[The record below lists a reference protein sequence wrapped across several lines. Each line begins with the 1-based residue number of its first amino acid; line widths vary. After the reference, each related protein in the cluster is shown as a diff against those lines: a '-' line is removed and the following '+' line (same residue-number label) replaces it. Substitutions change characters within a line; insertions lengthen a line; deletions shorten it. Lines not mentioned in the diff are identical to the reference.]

1 MVSPDV
7 AQYNLHPYAI
17 IVLPIPLAVLSS
29 IAISIRIW
37 IRCCLAR
44 SFGRDDICLILAHV
58 RNSLCTGCSQPADF
72 ILQIC
77 FLAACG
83 VFIAIGVTEY
93 NQGLEPIVK
102 LAEVKRTSLS
112 FSPPQH

>member
-7 AQYNLHPYAI
+7 AQYHLHPYAI
-17 IVLPIPLAVLSS
+17 IVLPIPLAILSS

-44 SFGRDDICLILAHV
+44 SFGRDDVCLIVAHV
-58 RNSLCTGCSQPADF
+58 RNSLCAEIQSTNSSF
-72 ILQIC
+72 QIC

-83 VFIAIGVTEY
+83 VFIAIGVTE
-93 NQGLEPIVK
+93 NNEGLEPIVK
-102 LAEVKRTSLS
+102 LAEVYQSS
-112 FSPPQH
+112 FPFYFLAQH